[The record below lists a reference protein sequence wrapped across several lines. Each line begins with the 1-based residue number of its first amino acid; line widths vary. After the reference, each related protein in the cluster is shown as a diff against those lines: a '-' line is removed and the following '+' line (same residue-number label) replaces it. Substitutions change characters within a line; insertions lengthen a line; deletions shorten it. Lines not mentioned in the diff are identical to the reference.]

1 MPKFLHQ
8 FLLRGVTV
16 LGLFSTATC
25 QGTGPDSPLTQWS
38 IISTVPATA
47 FTPPADCSSSTLWL
61 STTTDIPSPEKSG
74 YIDYA
79 DAVLYKADCFKDI
92 NCCPEGF
99 IQGVPEDEPK
109 VVDVIYNPGVC
120 PSGYIGQTLGNELPM
135 DMKGLKGAQ
144 YCCPSS
150 IPATS
155 HHGSARHVVCATTK
169 VVEYNLKGQGENTY
183 SYPTI
188 HVVVATPIYVVP
200 PSSLPGTRRFPPPGT
215 AIKAKMASV
224 PAPPQPRPEVL
235 ESEETSK
242 EDVPPPR
249 PFDALADLEETI
261 EEPPPPPNVIEER
274 DTTHTVPPRELPK
287 RDTVDTSV
295 YNLSGSEPGTDPTSR
310 YIVYTFLGIFGV
322 IIVGWIASWIFLPS
336 AARGR
341 RVRKSRGESTGH
353 FDGPPPP
360 ADPDNDN
367 ETTANVMLDFLGG
380 ANNRQ
385 SARPPPSPPPPPP
398 PPPPGGRSRHQSL
411 GEAEMEEWGAQRQ
424 EDTPPYNRLPG
435 PNDRRSAAVDAFNR
449 ESNFERLR
457 QKIGE
462 TAPRGRHPNT
472 NAPSQR
478 SSG

>member
-8 FLLRGVTV
+8 FLLLGVTV
-16 LGLFSTATC
+16 LGLLSTATC
-25 QGTGPDSPLTQWS
+25 QGTGPGSPLTQWS

-74 YIDYA
+74 YNDYA
-79 DAVLYKADCFKDI
+79 DAVLYKADCFKDTD
-92 NCCPEGF
+92 CCPEGF
-99 IQGVPEDEPK
+99 IQGVPEDELK

-200 PSSLPGTRRFPPPGT
+200 PSSLPAGTRRFPPPGT

-249 PFDALADLEETI
+249 PFDAIADLEETI
-261 EEPPPPPNVIEER
+261 EEPPPPPPNVTEER
-274 DTTHTVPPRELPK
+274 DKTHTVPPRELPK
-287 RDTVDTSV
+287 RDTVDTRV

-322 IIVGWIASWIFLPS
+322 IIIGWIASWIFLPS

-360 ADPDNDN
+360 ADPGNDN

-385 SARPPPSPPPPPP
+385 SARPPPSPP

-478 SSG
+478 SSGW

>member
-1 MPKFLHQ
+1 MPRNLHQ

-16 LGLFSTATC
+16 LGLLSTATC
-25 QGTGPDSPLTQWS
+25 QGTGPGFPLTQWS

-47 FTPPADCSSSTLWL
+47 FTPPADCSPSTLWL

-74 YIDYA
+74 YNDYA

-99 IQGVPEDEPK
+99 IQGVPEDESK

-135 DMKGLKGAQ
+135 NMKGLKGAQ

-155 HHGSARHVVCATTK
+155 HHGSARLVVCATTK

-200 PSSLPGTRRFPPPGT
+200 PSSLPAGTRRFPPPGT
-215 AIKAKMASV
+215 AIKAGIASV

-235 ESEETSK
+235 ESKEIRK

-249 PFDALADLEETI
+249 PFDVLADLEETI
-261 EEPPPPPNVIEER
+261 EEAPLPPPPNMIEER

-287 RDTVDTSV
+287 RDTVDTRV

-310 YIVYTFLGIFGV
+310 YIVYTFLGIFSV
-322 IIVGWIASWIFLPS
+322 IIIGWIASWIFLPS
-336 AARGR
+336 AAQGR
-341 RVRKSRGESTGH
+341 RARRNRDESTGH

-367 ETTANVMLDFLGG
+367 ETTANVMLSFLSG
-380 ANNRQ
+380 ADNRQ
-385 SARPPPSPPPPPP
+385 SARPPPPP

-449 ESNFERLR
+449 ESNAERQR
-457 QKIGE
+457 QKMAE
-462 TAPRGRHPNT
+462 TAPRGRHSNT